1 MDILFTIH
9 MSNMLGSEVKKKQK
23 IIHSPRYELAKMF
36 FANLKRGGG
45 HEVSREVEVFV
56 VVK

>member
-9 MSNMLGSEVKKKQK
+9 MSNMLGSEVKTQK

-36 FANLKRGGG
+36 FANLKRGSG
-45 HEVSREVEVFV
+45 HEVSREAEVFV